1 MLNTDLQT
9 SRDGMQA
16 DELHPPDPDRI
27 ESLYTWGSKGK
38 ETAVR
43 LVLHL
48 SLDELYVTPPALD
61 QLVVTPFF
69 LDPAVLD
76 YMNNVCCPDSAQSV
90 GDRNCGASFR
100 SVR

>member
-1 MLNTDLQT
+1 MH
-9 SRDGMQA
+9 A
-16 DELHPPDPDRI
+16 DELLPPDPGRI
-27 ESLYTWGSKGK
+27 ESLYTSGSEGK

-43 LVLHL
+43 LVLQL

-61 QLVVTPFF
+61 QLVMTPFF
-69 LDPAVLD
+69 LDSAVLD

-90 GDRNCGASFR
+90 GDRNRSASFR